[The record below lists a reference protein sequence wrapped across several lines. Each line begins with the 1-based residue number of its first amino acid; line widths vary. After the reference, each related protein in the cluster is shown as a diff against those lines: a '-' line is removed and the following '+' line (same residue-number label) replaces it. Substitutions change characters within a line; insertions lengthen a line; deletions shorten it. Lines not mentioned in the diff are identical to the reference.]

1 MGNKVR
7 GQTVKRQEYRWLRN
21 VDLILWVNKVELETV
36 SRRAEDEMQA
46 LGR

>member
-21 VDLILWVNKVELETV
+21 VDGLNPIG
-36 SRRAEDEMQA
+36 Q
-46 LGR
+46 